1 MSSIR
6 ERRLASDN
14 GRERRLLD
22 NLGKLERM
30 LEQEEEQALHTCL
43 LAQVVLV
50 DEPQEQEG
58 KNRRSRR
65 KMGRSKIPQA
75 EKLTMP
81 Q

>member
-50 DEPQEQEG
+50 DETDAAGETG
-58 KNRRSRR
+58 
-65 KMGRSKIPQA
+65 GA
-75 EKLTMP
+75 AGG
-81 Q
+81 